1 MKRYFLLSYLLL
13 LTGAL
18 HAQGINFDHGTWKE
32 VLAKAKAEDK
42 LVFVDVY
49 TSWCG
54 PCKKMVAEVFPLKE
68 VGDVFN
74 PNFVN
79 YKIDAEKGEGIAIA
93 KQFGVKSY
101 PTYLFVN
108 GDGVLVYRSGGYNP
122 AKIFLNEAAIA
133 IKEKHD
139 PKPLAMWDDEYSGG
153 KKDKAFLMGYLKKR
167 AVVKAPNGEIL
178 EQAFPLLG
186 KEDLSNKEFLTAIL
200 AFDPNMTF
208 VPGGKFYNYVIEHHK
223 EIDGIL
229 GKKEGYVLSLMDA
242 GMYQYFTADII
253 KNNKEQ
259 MLPVMLASKRKVME
273 LMKRD
278 EIDAT
283 LKGLVMNYY
292 KGTKNA
298 KKLVPA
304 TLDYVNN
311 GLMKLDIPGKITAD
325 KEEYQKKRAPFIS
338 GQQDSTKVEGWATMQ
353 RIMARSRMVD
363 LSYKLRDA
371 AQAIYA
377 TVDDPK
383 MLAQAIEWVKLAE
396 GYFPHFSTEAVYAG
410 LLFKTGRKQEAVE
423 MMMKASEDGFIKGG
437 DKQKLL
443 LSNVSKIKNSEA
455 PEQLW

>member
-1 MKRYFLLSYLLL
+1 MKKYFLLSYLLL

-18 HAQGINFDHGTWKE
+18 FAQGINFDHGTWKD

-93 KQFGVKSY
+93 KQFGVKSF

-122 AKIFLNEAAIA
+122 AKLFLNEAGIA

-139 PKPLAMWDDEYSGG
+139 PKPLAAWDDEYSAG
-153 KKDKAFLMGYLKKR
+153 KRDKAFLIGYLKKR
-167 AVVKAPNGEIL
+167 AIVKAPNGDIL

-186 KEDLSNKEFLTAIL
+186 KENLSNKDFIAAIM

-208 VPGGKFYNYVIEHHK
+208 VPGGKFYNYVLVHYK
-223 EIDGIL
+223 EIEQLI
-229 GKKEGYVLSLMDA
+229 GKNDDYALKIMDA
-242 GMYQYFTADII
+242 GMYQYFKTEII

-259 MLPVMLASKRKVME
+259 MLPVLLASKRKVME
-273 LMKRD
+273 LMKQKD
-278 EIDAT
+278 IDAT
-283 LKGLVMNYY
+283 LKGLTMSYY
-292 KGTKNA
+292 NGTKNA
-298 KKLVPA
+298 KKLAPA
-304 TLDYVNN
+304 ALDYVNN
-311 GLMKLDIPGKITAD
+311 GLLKLNIPAMIAAD
-325 KEEYQKKRAPFIS
+325 KEAYQKWRAPFVS
-338 GQQDSTKVEGWATMQ
+338 GQEDSAKVEGWASMQ
-353 RIMARSRMVD
+353 RIMANTDMVD
-363 LSYKLRDA
+363 FSYKLREA
-371 AQAIYA
+371 AQAVYA
-377 TVDDPK
+377 TIDDPK
-383 MLAQAIEWVKLAE
+383 MLEQAIVWAKLAE

-410 LLFKTGRKQEAVE
+410 LLFKIGRKQEAVE
-423 MMMKASEDGFIKGG
+423 MMKKASEDGFIKGG

-443 LSNVSKIKNSEA
+443 LANVAQIQKGEA
-455 PEQLW
+455 PEELW

>member
-1 MKRYFLLSYLLL
+1 MKRYFLLSCLLL

-18 HAQGINFDHGTWKE
+18 FAQGINFDHGTWKE
-32 VLAKAKAEDK
+32 ALAKAKAEDK

-93 KQFGVKSY
+93 KQFGVKSF

-108 GDGVLVYRSGGYNP
+108 GDGVLIYRSGGYNP
-122 AKIFLNEAAIA
+122 AKIFLNEASIA

-139 PKPLAMWDDEYSGG
+139 PKPLATWDDEYSTG
-153 KKDKAFLMGYLKKR
+153 KRDKNFLIGYLKKR
-167 AVVKAPNGEIL
+167 AVVKMPNGEIL
-178 EQAFPLLG
+178 EQVFPSLT
-186 KEDLSNKEFLTAIL
+186 KEDLSNKDIMAAIM

-208 VPGGKFYNYVIEHHK
+208 VPGGKFYNYVLNHDK
-223 EIDGIL
+223 EIEKVI
-229 GKKEGYVLSLMDA
+229 GKNEGYALSITDA
-242 GMYQYFTADII
+242 GMHQYFNTEII
-253 KNNKEQ
+253 KNNREQ
-259 MLPVMLASKRKVME
+259 MLPVMLASKKKIMD
-273 LMKRD
+273 LKKQKD
-278 EIDAT
+278 IDAT
-283 LKGLVMNYY
+283 LKGLTMSYY

-304 TLDYVNN
+304 ALDYVNN
-311 GLMKLDIPGKITAD
+311 GLLKQDIPAKITAD
-325 KEEYQKKRAPFIS
+325 KEAYEKWRAPFVS
-338 GQQDSTKVEGWATMQ
+338 GKEDSTKVESWASMR
-353 RIMARSRMVD
+353 RIMANSNMVD
-363 LSYKLRDA
+363 FSYKLRDA

-383 MLAQAIEWVKLAE
+383 MLEQAIVWAKLAE

-410 LLFKTGRKQEAVE
+410 LLFKIGRKQEAVE
-423 MMMKASEDGFIKGG
+423 MMKKASEDGFIKGG
-437 DKQKLL
+437 DKQKMLL
-443 LSNVSKIKNSEA
+443 ANVAQIQKGEA

>member
-1 MKRYFLLSYLLL
+1 MKRCFLLSCLML

-18 HAQGINFDHGTWKE
+18 FAQGINFDHGTWKE

-93 KQFGVKSY
+93 KQFGVKSF

-122 AKIFLNEAAIA
+122 AKIFLNEANIA

-139 PKPLAMWDDEYSGG
+139 PKPLAMWDDEYKAG
-153 KKDKAFLMGYLKKR
+153 KRDKDFLVGYLKKR
-167 AVVKAPNGEIL
+167 AVVKMPNGEIL
-178 EQAFPLLG
+178 EQAFPLLS
-186 KEDLSNKEFLTAIL
+186 KEDLFNKDFLTSVL
-200 AFDPNMTF
+200 DFDPNMTF
-208 VPGGKFYNYVIEHHK
+208 VPGGKFYNYVIENHK
-223 EIDGIL
+223 EIDGIIE
-229 GKKEGYVLSLMDA
+229 KKNDYTLSLMDA
-242 GMYQYFTADII
+242 GMHQYFNTEII
-253 KNNKEQ
+253 KNHKEQ
-259 MLPVMLASKRKVME
+259 MLPVMLASKKKLME
-273 LMKRD
+273 LMKQD
-278 EIDAT
+278 EIEVT
-283 LKGLVMNYY
+283 LKGLSMNYY

-304 TLDYVNN
+304 ALDYVNN
-311 GLMKLDIPGKITAD
+311 GLLKLDIPAKITAD
-325 KEEYQKKRAPFIS
+325 KDAYQKWRAPFVS
-338 GQQDSTKVEGWATMQ
+338 GKEDSTKVESWASMQ
-353 RIMARSRMVD
+353 RIMANSNMVD
-363 LSYKLRDA
+363 FSYKLRDA
-371 AQAIYA
+371 AQAIYT

-383 MLAQAIEWVKLAE
+383 MLEQAIVWAKLAE

-410 LLFKTGRKQEAVE
+410 LLFKIGRKQEAIE

-443 LSNVSKIKNSEA
+443 LSNVSKIKNDEA
-455 PEQLW
+455 IEELW